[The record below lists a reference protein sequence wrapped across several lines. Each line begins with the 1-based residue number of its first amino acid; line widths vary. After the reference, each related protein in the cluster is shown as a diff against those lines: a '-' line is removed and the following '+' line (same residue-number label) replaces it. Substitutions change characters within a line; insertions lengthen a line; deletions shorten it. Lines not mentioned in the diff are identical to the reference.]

1 MRLAKVGEQAWVSSR
16 RAAEKLRPQLRENVA
31 TWQKGGEIT
40 DSELVALIV
49 EGDPVA
55 IAKALMPATNNAVLL
70 TEWEAWAAEVIAI
83 AGVAQWSEIG
93 IIGSFSIDNPY
104 SAPWM
109 LSHGGTLITQISDT
123 TRRAIAA
130 EVANGFLEN
139 YPPREMAKTI
149 RAYVGLDSNRA
160 KSLMAYEAELRAE
173 GITGDKL
180 ATALLN
186 RSASLIRDRS
196 LVIARTETID
206 AHANGTLQSWQEGQ
220 RTGQISKGAKKV
232 WIAAMGSERTCPI
245 CIGLDG
251 LTAPLDG
258 AFTGGY
264 TSPTAHVTCRC
275 AMGLQWDRT

>member
-16 RAAEKLRPQLRENVA
+16 RAAEKLQPQLRKEVA
-31 TWQKGGEIT
+31 TWQEGGDVSDADI
-40 DSELVALIV
+40 VALIV
-49 EGDPVA
+49 EGDPTA
-55 IAKALMPATNNAVLL
+55 IAKALMPATGDAALL
-70 TEWEAWAAEVIAI
+70 AEWEAWAAEIIAI
-83 AGVAQWSEIG
+83 AGIAQWKEIG

-109 LSHGGTLITQISDT
+109 LEHGGALITQISET

-130 EVANGFLEN
+130 EVAKGFTEH
-139 YPPREMAKTI
+139 YPPREMAMTI

-160 KSLMAYEAELRAE
+160 RALMAYEAELRAE
-173 GITGDKL
+173 GIGGKKL

-196 LVIARTETID
+196 LVIARTETIN

-220 RTGQISKGAKKV
+220 RTGQISKSAKKV
-232 WIAAMGSERTCPI
+232 WIAAMGSERTCSI

-258 AFTGGY
+258 TFTGGY

-275 AMGLQWDRT
+275 AMGLKYKD